1 VDRLRFWSLYAACLA
16 LCLGLVE
23 GLQLAIPQAAAAVEL
38 NLATDFVAVP
48 PKPRGADTPTR
59 GEGDGAV
66 YTEEACRVLTGDFRD
81 ACFHFLAL
89 QRVARDLAGA
99 RAACAAIGGESLR
112 WECEA
117 DLGELHSRE
126 DRVAAEQLC
135 GGIPKKKWR
144 DQCIFGIAMQW
155 STGDP
160 DFARGA
166 CDRAGMWRDFCRHDV
181 NGEVAQV
188 DPQAALDWCNSQLGD
203 GSQLQRKTCFHGL
216 GKYVGRTDPPRA
228 LELCREVPIDDPLYR
243 ENCFHGIGWAVAET
257 DSDAALALCTR
268 EGGAWEDSCRLGV
281 SAHARRLDPARALA
295 LCAGV
300 GRTDLRVRCE
310 AFARR

>member
-1 VDRLRFWSLYAACLA
+1 MPPVVFTALYLLCASLCVGSLE
-16 LCLGLVE
+16 LVRRRAPAVSPVVSVQPIE
-23 GLQLAIPQAAAAVEL
+23 RIAVAI
-38 NLATDFVAVP
+38 P
-48 PKPRGADTPTR
+48 PKPEGVRPVQGVGGERVSEAQCQAYQGQFRDVCMQHLARQKAPTDLPGATD
-59 GEGDGAV
+59 
-66 YTEEACRVLTGDFRD
+66 ACRGIDGRRERQE
-81 ACFHFLAL
+81 CLAD
-89 QRVARDLAGA
+89 VAELHAPTD
-99 RAACAAIGGESLR
+99 RAAALAICPTIGR
-112 WECEA
+112 
-117 DLGELHSRE
+117 R
-126 DRVAAEQLC
+126 
-135 GGIPKKKWR
+135 KWR
-144 DQCIFGIAMQW
+144 DQCVFGIAMQW

-228 LELCREVPIDDPLYR
+228 LDLCREVPIDDPLYR

-300 GRTDLRVRCE
+300 GRTDLRARCE

>member
-1 VDRLRFWSLYAACLA
+1 MDGLRFWCLYAILLV
-16 LCLGLVE
+16 LCLGVVE
-23 GLQLAIPQAAAAVEL
+23 GLQRFVPPAAAAVEL
-38 NLATDFVAVP
+38 DLATDFVAVP
-48 PKPRGADTPTR
+48 PKPMGAEKPSR
-59 GEGDGAV
+59 GEGDGAL
-66 YTEEACRVLTGDFRD
+66 YTEEACHALTGDFRD

-89 QRVARDLAGA
+89 QRVARDLEGA
-99 RAACAAIGGESLR
+99 RDACASIAGETLR

-126 DRVAAEQLC
+126 DRVAAEELC

-144 DQCIFGIAMQW
+144 DQCVFGIAMQW
-155 STGDP
+155 STDDP
-160 DFARGA
+160 DFARAA

-188 DPQAALDWCNSQLGD
+188 DPQAALAWCNSQLGQ

-216 GKYVGRTDPPRA
+216 GKYVGRTDPAGA
-228 LELCREVPIDDPLYR
+228 LTLCRQVPQDDPLYR

-257 DSDAALALCTR
+257 DSDGGLALCER
-268 EGGAWEDSCRLGV
+268 EGGAWSDSCRLGV
-281 SAHARRLDPARALA
+281 SAHAKRLDPARALA
-295 LCAGV
+295 LCSGV
-300 GRTDLRVRCE
+300 ERPDLRERCE